1 MQKTQTTETSNTVYD
16 LTSTLYHALKA
27 EQACEA
33 YILDADEAGQADL
46 SAFFNEVKMDARKHS
61 ERAKQLLGISRK

>member
-1 MQKTQTTETSNTVYD
+1 MQETQATETSNTVYD
-16 LTSTLYHALKA
+16 LVSVLYHEL
-27 EQACEA
+27 QSQQTCEA